1 MKKLLVLSIFLLNF
15 SLGSMAQNSEG
26 IHEFNKFMS
35 KNLQYGSEL
44 RSERIEGPVTF
55 VIQFDESGKLKQNPM
70 LVAGNKMLEEE
81 VTRTFDKLIAEGS
94 PALVGPEYFGQ
105 EYLLT
110 VQFKLA
116 GTEKTGFYIPE
127 RSESAA
133 HILEKLNKKIAE
145 NPYFVNYYKER
156 AAFYEN
162 MGNSILA
169 DLDKKQIELLESKQL
184 TTILVVGYNSTR
196 KSLSAE

>member
-1 MKKLLVLSIFLLNF
+1 
-15 SLGSMAQNSEG
+15 
-26 IHEFNKFMS
+26 
-35 KNLQYGSEL
+35 
-44 RSERIEGPVTF
+44 
-55 VIQFDESGKLKQNPM
+55 
-70 LVAGNKMLEEE
+70 
-81 VTRTFDKLIAEGS
+81 
-94 PALVGPEYFGQ
+94 LVGPEYFGQ

-133 HILEKLNKKIAE
+133 RVLERLNRKIAE

-169 DLDKKQIELLESKQL
+169 DLDKKQAELLESKQL
-184 TTILVVGYNSTR
+184 TTILVVGYGSR
-196 KSLSAE
+196 SKSLSAE